1 MKEMGSSA
9 SAHTSIVTRGSFH
22 PSTSAS
28 SLALATAGEAHGV
41 QVDQTLL
48 ARRLGE
54 QVGG

>member
-1 MKEMGSSA
+1 MGSSA